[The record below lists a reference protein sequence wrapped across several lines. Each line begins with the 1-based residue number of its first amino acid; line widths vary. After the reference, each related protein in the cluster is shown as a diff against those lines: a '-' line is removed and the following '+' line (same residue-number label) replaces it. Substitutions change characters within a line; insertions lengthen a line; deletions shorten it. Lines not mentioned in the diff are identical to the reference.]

1 MVRGF
6 QSFSGDSG
14 ELDSLRLDKRT
25 KAAKSSFAAS
35 NVLARGAQSRLSTA
49 YCFHRLHRSTC
60 SSRLLLAFYAA
71 LRMAPYS

>member
-35 NVLARGAQSRLSTA
+35 NVLARGAQSRLSIA
-49 YCFHRLHRSTC
+49 YWCH
-60 SSRLLLAFYAA
+60 A
-71 LRMAPYS
+71 